1 MQEIRLKDI
10 NFESLKKL
18 NRPATFNFATLYTD
32 GDVCYKIFNDPH
44 SFDNVS
50 LYNNFKDMDG
60 MQIDGVILPEDLIVD
75 DGVLLGY
82 LMPLFKDSMT
92 LSRRF
97 EGRYVDKVLV
107 VSAFRKASF
116 IIREMHKKGVILQDV
131 SLENILINDQG
142 DVCVCDPDSFAYNG
156 YFPQTYS
163 KIFCRFLIDYRKTKL
178 HMLEDIDRL
187 SLFLAFYYLM
197 FEKEIQKVSRGKYN
211 KLSSEM
217 KTVENMREIRDLLVD
232 KSKDLYD
239 LPYFDEF
246 ASNLDVGTLDKNKCL
261 TIGQKVYN
269 AVERRFQNG

>member
-10 NFESLKKL
+10 NFESLKRISS
-18 NRPATFNFATLYTD
+18 NWSTYATVYTD

-97 EGRYVDKVLV
+97 EGRYVDKALV